1 MSTFSPQSKVW
12 VYQSDRF
19 FTETEAMAITE
30 ALQKFATQW
39 TAHSHQ
45 LQAAGEV
52 RYNRFIVLMV
62 DETQATASGCSIDS
76 SVHFLKSLEKSA
88 GVSLFDR
95 QQIAYRKNGEIKTVL
110 MQELAAALE
119 SGEITPDT
127 TVFNNTVT
135 TKAQLDA
142 NWETPLHATWMNRYI
157 PKTA

>member
-1 MSTFSPQSKVW
+1 MNTFSPQSKVW

-19 FTETEAMAITE
+19 FTEAEVADLTD
-30 ALQKFATQW
+30 ALQRFASQW

-62 DETQATASGCSIDS
+62 DETQASASGCSIDS
-76 SVHFLKSLEKSA
+76 SVHFLKGIEKHT

-95 QQIAYRKNGEIKTVL
+95 QQIAYRKGNEIKTVP

-119 SGEITPDT
+119 SGELTPET
-127 TVFNNTVT
+127 IVFNNTVT
-135 TKAQLDA
+135 TKAQLEA
-142 NWETPLHATWMNRYI
+142 NWEMPLQATWMNR
-157 PKTA
+157 